1 MPQIVVYANTCAEW
15 MTSAIAAFK
24 HSLAV
29 VTIYTNLGE
38 AGVEHGLQQTRAAVI
53 VTSHDLLPRLTKVP
67 TLRTLQLTVSNRAV
81 VKEPSRSYAAPGE
94 VEITC

>member
-1 MPQIVVYANTCAEW
+1 MVYANTCAEW

-38 AGVEHGLQQTRAAVI
+38 EGVEHGLKQTQAAII
-53 VTSHDLLPRLTKVP
+53 VTSHDLLPRLTKVS
-67 TLRTLQLTVSNRAV
+67 TLQTLQVTIRNCRCCRGVPPPA
-81 VKEPSRSYAAPGE
+81 
-94 VEITC
+94 T